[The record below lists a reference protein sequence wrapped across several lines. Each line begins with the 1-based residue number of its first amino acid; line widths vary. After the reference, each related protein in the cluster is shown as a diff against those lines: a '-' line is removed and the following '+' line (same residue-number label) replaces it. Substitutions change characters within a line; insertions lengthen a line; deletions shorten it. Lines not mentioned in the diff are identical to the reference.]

1 VVNQFWPFSNIL
13 RSAPLRERLI
23 VSLEAASPRE
33 ALELAKRLN
42 GRVGMFGVGRHLFVK
57 GGAELIRELRHRGN
71 EIFLD
76 LKFHDEP
83 RALYKAAVE
92 ATRLGV
98 KMFDLHPHCSSE
110 VMEKVRTE
118 VTRVCRNEGLRR
130 PYILAVAIM
139 TVLSRAGQARGESNG
154 SSHDQVCWH
163 ARQAAD
169 ASLDGV
175 LTSVAQTAAV
185 RATCGRRFT
194 IVTSGIN
201 LAPGGMLDPG
211 SPGPAQAVR
220 AGADY
225 LIVGGALWEA
235 PDLGRT
241 LGFLAEE
248 MERGLRS
255 SPRNPLEFFSDRP
268 H

>member
-1 VVNQFWPFSNIL
+1 
-13 RSAPLRERLI
+13 
-23 VSLEAASPRE
+23 
-33 ALELAKRLN
+33 
-42 GRVGMFGVGRHLFVK
+42 MFAVGRHLFLK

-83 RALYKAAVE
+83 RAVYKAAIE

-98 KMFDLHPHCSSE
+98 KMFDLHPHCDGE
-110 VMEKVRTE
+110 VMEKVRNE
-118 VTRVCRNEGLRR
+118 VTRVCRSEGLRR

-139 TVLSRAGQARGESNG
+139 TLLSRADQARGEQDESLY
-154 SSHDQVCWH
+154 SRVCRQ
-163 ARQAAD
+163 ARQAAN

-175 LTSVAQTAAV
+175 LTTLAQTAAV

-194 IVTSGIN
+194 IVASGIS
-201 LAPGGMLDPG
+201 LAPGGVLDPNV
-211 SPGPAQAVR
+211 PGPAQAVR

-225 LIVGGALWEA
+225 LIIGGALWDA
-235 PDLGRT
+235 PDPLRT
-241 LGFLAEE
+241 LSSLAEE

-268 H
+268 HWS